1 MKESYQKTAQRS
13 LLRMSRWSL
22 CLAASIPAVSLI
34 GCTGE
39 ASKTEVSSAS
49 SGFKPADDTGAGK
62 KAAAGDAS
70 KAQASQKGPAPSD
83 SNSVPPSIPTTPPL
97 PSFDPTQVDSA
108 LAAKSY
114 MKIELTDSQDPKEL
128 VRFLGS
134 IDRAIQEMQKDAG
147 ARVLNNDQIFDRG
160 MAISRMKLTAAE
172 RLEKLST
179 LPEEKSRALI
189 AKLDALAQMAQF
201 KDVASAD
208 ELRIV
213 AKQLSTYED
222 PKVAM
227 QATRMQLM
235 SSVIDLKN
243 QAATPESI
251 LELATSVLE
260 KMDKPD
266 PGVFTSLAQAAQAL
280 DAAATQSETDPNTAA
295 SEACD
300 KLVDLMEAK
309 FRDADNPQMGMMS
322 WRMKVQRLPNF
333 ESYLKVLDTRTAMS
347 ADPAEVQATAKDMM
361 AKVPSP
367 FTSIALTQC
376 ATQFE
381 YMGNVELAQGLYD
394 IAATQLEST
403 KSAQLKKEI
412 QSALDGFKAKS
423 ESIGKPLALDSLV
436 DTEGKPL
443 DVERYKGKVVLV
455 DFWATWCGPCVA
467 EIPNI
472 QKVYE
477 KQHDAGFE
485 VIAVNLDD
493 QRSDLDAFMADK
505 KMPWSVYVSSVPDKM
520 GMETPLARSLVINAI
535 PFTMLIGRDG
545 NVAAIHV
552 RGPALEPKV
561 AELLA
566 ATPKSE

>member
-1 MKESYQKTAQRS
+1 
-13 LLRMSRWSL
+13 
-22 CLAASIPAVSLI
+22 
-34 GCTGE
+34 
-39 ASKTEVSSAS
+39 
-49 SGFKPADDTGAGK
+49 
-62 KAAAGDAS
+62 
-70 KAQASQKGPAPSD
+70 
-83 SNSVPPSIPTTPPL
+83 
-97 PSFDPTQVDSA
+97 
-108 LAAKSY
+108 
-114 MKIELTDSQDPKEL
+114 
-128 VRFLGS
+128 
-134 IDRAIQEMQKDAG
+134 
-147 ARVLNNDQIFDRG
+147 
-160 MAISRMKLTAAE
+160 
-172 RLEKLST
+172 
-179 LPEEKSRALI
+179 
-189 AKLDALAQMAQF
+189 
-201 KDVASAD
+201 
-208 ELRIV
+208 
-213 AKQLSTYED
+213 
-222 PKVAM
+222 
-227 QATRMQLM
+227 
-235 SSVIDLKN
+235 
-243 QAATPESI
+243 
-251 LELATSVLE
+251 
-260 KMDKPD
+260 MDKPD

-443 DVERYKGKVVLV
+443 DVERYKGKVVLI

-477 KQHDAGFE
+477 KQHDAGFD